1 MALTSPA
8 PLFMGATNQRVLTI
22 NSGSSSLKAAL
33 YEMGEPAS
41 LMLSLEASRIG
52 TPGSRIQITAA
63 DGATLLDRQN
73 DVTNHDAAL
82 RALFEWLAQ
91 HDAGQRLDAVG
102 HRIVHGGH
110 RYREPQFITPELIA
124 ALQELLSLDP
134 DHLSQAI
141 NGIEFVTRCFPALPQ
156 IACFD
161 TAFHRQM
168 PKVARMYALPRNFY
182 DEGIQRFGF
191 HGLSYE
197 YITEQLR
204 ALDGA
209 AADGRVIV
217 AHLGNGAS
225 LAALR
230 GGESIDTSMGFTPAE
245 GLMMGT
251 RAGDLDPGLLL
262 YLIEEKKMTLAAART
277 LLNKQAGLLGVSGT
291 SEDMRD
297 LLEREAT
304 DPHAAEAI
312 DLFCYRAK
320 KYLGAYAAALGGVE
334 ILVFTGGIG
343 EHAAAIRERICAG
356 LEFLGIRIDAAR
368 NQAAAPVISAA
379 DSRVKV
385 RVIKTNEDLMIAR
398 HTIKL
403 NRQKGNTSE

>member
-1 MALTSPA
+1 
-8 PLFMGATNQRVLTI
+8 MGATNQRVLTI

-33 YEMGEPAS
+33 YEMGEQES
-41 LMLSLEASRIG
+41 LMLSAEASRIG
-52 TPGSRIQITAA
+52 IHSSQKGSQRGSQRGSRIRITAVG
-63 DGATLLDRQN
+63 GAILLDRQ
-73 DVTNHDAAL
+73 HDLPDHNAAL
-82 RALFEWLAQ
+82 RAVFDWLAQ

-110 RYREPQFITPELIA
+110 RYRQPQKITPELLA
-124 ALQELLSLDP
+124 ALQELMPLDP

-141 NGIEFVTRCFPALPQ
+141 NGIEFVERRFPALPQ

-168 PKVARMYALPRNFY
+168 PTVARMYALPRHFY
-182 DEGIQRFGF
+182 DKGIYRLGF

-225 LAALR
+225 LAAIR
-230 GGESIDTSMGFTPAE
+230 GGRSIDTSMGFTPAE
-245 GLMMGT
+245 GLVMGT

-262 YLIEEKKMTLAAART
+262 YLIEEKKMTIEAVKT
-277 LLNKQAGLLGVSGT
+277 LINKQAGLLGVSGI
-291 SEDMRD
+291 SADMRD

-304 DPHAAEAI
+304 DSHAAEAI

-356 LEFLGIRIDAAR
+356 LEFLGIKMDAAR
-368 NQAAAPVISAA
+368 NQAAAPVISGD

-398 HTIKL
+398 HTIKVT
-403 NRQKGNTSE
+403 QDHPG

>member
-1 MALTSPA
+1 MTA
-8 PLFMGATNQRVLTI
+8 PNQRVLTI

-33 YEMGEPAS
+33 YWMGEQES
-41 LMLSLEASRIG
+41 LRLSVEVSRIG
-52 TPGSRIQITAA
+52 SPMGSRLQITDAS
-63 DGATLLDRQN
+63 GETLLDRQN
-73 DVTNHDAAL
+73 DLSDNNAAL
-82 RALFEWLAQ
+82 QELFAWLARQ
-91 HDAGQRLDAVG
+91 DEGQSLDAVG

-110 RYREPQFITPELIA
+110 RYREPQLVTPELLA
-124 ALQELLSLDP
+124 ALQALMPLDP

-141 NGIEFVTRCFPALPQ
+141 NGIKFVKSCFPALPQ

-168 PKVARMYALPRNFY
+168 PRVARMYALPHNFY
-182 DEGIQRFGF
+182 DEGIQRLGF

-225 LAALR
+225 LAAIR
-230 GGESIDTSMGFTPAE
+230 GGKSIDTSMGFTPTE
-245 GLMMGT
+245 GLVMGT
-251 RAGDLDPGLLL
+251 RAGDIDPGLLL
-262 YLIEEKKMTLAAART
+262 YLIEEKKMTLEAIKT
-277 LLNKQAGLLGVSGT
+277 LINKQAGLLGVSGT
-291 SEDMRD
+291 SADMRD

-356 LEFLGIRIDAAR
+356 LEFLGIKLDATR
-368 NQAAAPVISAA
+368 NQANAPVISGD

-403 NRQKGNTSE
+403 TGQ